1 MSEKSPVTKTRIVIV
16 EDHPLFR
23 ERLSL
28 LINKEEDMTVC
39 GEADNIA
46 QALEII
52 QRERPHAAI
61 VDITLKGSSG
71 LELIK
76 NLKAHAIDI
85 PVLVLSMHDESL
97 YAERVIRA
105 GAKGYITKDEASDKV
120 MFAIRKVMGGEI
132 YLSEHMTSRVLKSL
146 TGAGKNT
153 PMGPAINRL
162 TDRELEVFQL
172 IGKGKTPREIAD
184 TLHLG
189 MTTIDTYKARIK
201 EKLNLKNATELIHEA
216 AEWLRGQG

>member
-1 MSEKSPVTKTRIVIV
+1 MNESIDHKTKVVIV

-23 ERLSL
+23 ERLAL
-28 LINKEEDMTVC
+28 LINKEPDLEVC

-46 QALEII
+46 QAMEII
-52 QRERPHAAI
+52 RATQPQAAI

-71 LELIK
+71 LEL
-76 NLKAHAIDI
+76 LKDLKSQSIDL

-97 YAERVIRA
+97 YAERAIRA

-120 MFAIRKVMGGEI
+120 MSAIRKVMAGEV
-132 YLSEHMTSRVLKSL
+132 YLSESMTSRILKNL
-146 TGAGKNT
+146 TDGKSFFE
-153 PMGPAINRL
+153 GSALNRL

-172 IGKGKTPREIAD
+172 IGKGKTAREIAE

-189 MTTIDTYKARIK
+189 LTTIDTYRARIK
-201 EKLNLKNATELIHEA
+201 EKLNIKNATELVHHA
-216 AEWLRGQG
+216 TEWVRSQG

>member
-1 MSEKSPVTKTRIVIV
+1 MNEATKETKTRVVIV

-23 ERLSL
+23 ERLAA
-28 LINKEEDMTVC
+28 LINKELDMLVC
-39 GEADNIA
+39 GEADNIR
-46 QALEII
+46 QAMEII
-52 QRERPHAAI
+52 RETQPDAAV

-76 NLKAHAIDI
+76 DMKAQSIEL

-120 MFAIRKVMGGEI
+120 MSAIRTVVAGEI
-132 YLSEHMTSRVLKSL
+132 YLSESMTSRVLKNLS
-146 TGAGKNT
+146 GKNAEHSS
-153 PMGPAINRL
+153 PMERL

-172 IGKGKTPREIAD
+172 IGKGKTAKEIAE
-184 TLHLG
+184 TLNLG
-189 MTTIDTYKARIK
+189 LTTIDTYRARIK
-201 EKLNLKNATELIHEA
+201 EKLNLRNATELVHEA
-216 AEWLRGQG
+216 AEWIRSQR

>member
-1 MSEKSPVTKTRIVIV
+1 MSEATNQQKTRVVIV

-23 ERLSL
+23 ERLAA
-28 LINKEEDMTVC
+28 LINKEMDMHVC
-39 GEADNIA
+39 GEADNIR
-46 QALEII
+46 QAMEII
-52 QRERPHAAI
+52 RSTQPDAAV

-76 NLKAHAIDI
+76 DMKAQSIGL

-120 MFAIRKVMGGEI
+120 MSAIRKVVAGEI
-132 YLSEHMTSRVLKSL
+132 YLSESMTSRVLKNLS
-146 TGAGKNT
+146 GKNAEHSS
-153 PMGPAINRL
+153 PMERL

-172 IGKGKTPREIAD
+172 IGKGRTAKEIAE
-184 TLHLG
+184 TLNLG
-189 MTTIDTYKARIK
+189 LTTIDTYRARIK
-201 EKLNLKNATELIHEA
+201 EKLNLRNATELVHQA
-216 AEWLRGQG
+216 AEWIRSQR